1 MAEKHQCPGQAYLP
15 QMKYSIWKKKK
26 KMNKQE

>member
-26 KMNKQE
+26 IKNE